1 VKILMDAVP
10 WRVVLATVG
19 ESDAAPPVLH
29 TLHGDL
35 RRNADFSESV
45 AGWGRVFF
53 AEGNPR
59 TCASS

>member
-1 VKILMDAVP
+1 VKSLMDAVP

-29 TLHGDL
+29 TLHVDL

-45 AGWGRVFF
+45 GWRRVFF